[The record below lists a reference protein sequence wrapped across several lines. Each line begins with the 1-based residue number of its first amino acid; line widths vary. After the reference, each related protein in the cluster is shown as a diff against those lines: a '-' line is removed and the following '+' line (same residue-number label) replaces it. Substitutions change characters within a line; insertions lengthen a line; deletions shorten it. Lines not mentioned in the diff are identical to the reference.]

1 MVSDAGT
8 SAGERQGPSGMHA
21 MTNTPKKLGSERLHG
36 AIARELGIAIV
47 GGLHPPGDVLTN
59 EVQFSEQ
66 LSVSRSAYRE
76 AIRILAAKGLVESR
90 PRTGTRVLPMER
102 WNLLDADVLAWF
114 FESEP
119 SAVLVNGL
127 FELRMVVEPAAA
139 AFAAQRRSVDHLE
152 RMRSALQTMER
163 LTLKTA
169 EGQSADRDF
178 HQAILVATGNP
189 PLISLA
195 STIGAGVRWT
205 THYKQRKRRLPPDP
219 MPEHWAVFDAIEAGD
234 AVGARAAMEALVSH
248 ALDQTAEALRHP

>member
-1 MVSDAGT
+1 
-8 SAGERQGPSGMHA
+8 MHA
-21 MTNTPKKLGSERLHG
+21 MTGTPQRLGSERLHG

-47 GGLHPPGDVLTN
+47 AGVHAPGEVLTN
-59 EVQFSEQ
+59 EVQTSER

-90 PRTGTRVLPMER
+90 PRTGTRVQPMER
-102 WNLLDADVLAWF
+102 WNLLDPDVLAWF

-119 SAVLVNGL
+119 SAVIVNGL

-139 AFAAQRRSVDHLE
+139 AFAAQRRSAEHLE
-152 RMRSALQTMER
+152 RMRTALQTMER
-163 LTLKTA
+163 MTLRTA

-205 THYKQRKRRLPPDP
+205 THYKQRKHRLPPDP

-234 AVGARAAMEALVSH
+234 PANAKAAMEALVAH
-248 ALDQTAEALRHP
+248 ALAQTANALQQT